1 MRTIDKIIESKEAP
15 KDKNVLWVNGDKL
28 LTMVKGKWTPIGEGS
43 SANAKNQDK
52 SVDIVENGV
61 TEVTADSGYTGLGK
75 VTINANVQGGGAS
88 SGGGSSFEY
97 FSVTDV
103 EALSELVF
111 LTSLIKLSYSG
122 DVQILTSAI
131 LEDVLN
137 GNASLLAIGIDMA
150 LPLIMDGATV
160 TPREF
165 FESMGITDLS
175 AFGWT
180 PITKEQ
186 FYNLEA

>member
-1 MRTIDKIIESKEAP
+1 MGKRKIGEIYNRPIIE
-15 KDKNVLWVNGDKL
+15 GDINLKTSSEIHKSEL
-28 LTMVKGKWTPIGEGS
+28 GVPQSGGS
-43 SANAKNQDK
+43 
-52 SVDIVENGV
+52 
-61 TEVTADSGYTGLGK
+61 
-75 VTINANVQGGGAS
+75 GGGETGGGDAP

-131 LEDVLN
+131 FEDVLN

-186 FYNLEA
+186 FYNPTI

>member
-1 MRTIDKIIESKEAP
+1 MKTIDKIIESQEAP
-15 KDKNVLWVNGDKL
+15 KDKNVLWIKGDKL
-28 LTMVKGKWTPIGEGS
+28 LSHVNGKWTPVGGGS
-43 SANAKNQDK
+43 ASAKNQDK
-52 SVDIVENGV
+52 SVEIVENGV

-97 FSVTDV
+97 FSVTSV

-122 DVQILTSAI
+122 DVQIQTSAI
-131 LEDVLN
+131 FEDVLN
-137 GNASLLAIGIDMA
+137 GSASLLAIGIDMA

-186 FYNLEA
+186 FYNPTI